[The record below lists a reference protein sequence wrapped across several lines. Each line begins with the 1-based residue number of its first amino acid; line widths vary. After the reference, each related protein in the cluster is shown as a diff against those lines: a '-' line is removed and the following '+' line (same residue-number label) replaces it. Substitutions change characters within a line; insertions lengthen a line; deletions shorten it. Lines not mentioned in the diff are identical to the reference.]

1 MTSEC
6 PITFHR
12 RAILKTGLAASAAM
26 ALGIPV
32 TSTAAAEAAKL
43 DNDIAWHKGV
53 CRFCGTGCGLQVGV
67 RNGRVV
73 ATKGDPDAPVNRG
86 LNCVKGYFN
95 AKILYG
101 KDRLTRPLMR
111 MKDGKFD
118 KNGRFEAVSW
128 ETALTEMTKQMKRAY
143 KDKGPAGISII
154 GSGQY
159 TIPEAYTASK
169 FMKGGLRSNNID
181 PNARLCMAS
190 AVVGFYQTFGVDEP
204 ANCYAD
210 IEKADLFLLWGNN
223 MAEAHPVLWSRVAN
237 RRLTHQ
243 ATRIVQL
250 TTHRSSTS
258 NLSDLVIIFKP
269 NTDLAILNFV
279 IREIIHRGKVN
290 QEFVDA
296 HCIFCAGVTD
306 IGYGLRQTDKYAWP
320 AEKDIMAKQLS
331 IKLDKWEAIGQGRK
345 EGEVVP

>member
-1 MTSEC
+1 
-6 PITFHR
+6 
-12 RAILKTGLAASAAM
+12 
-26 ALGIPV
+26 
-32 TSTAAAEAAKL
+32 
-43 DNDIAWHKGV
+43 
-53 CRFCGTGCGLQVGV
+53 
-67 RNGRVV
+67 
-73 ATKGDPDAPVNRG
+73 
-86 LNCVKGYFN
+86 
-95 AKILYG
+95 
-101 KDRLTRPLMR
+101 
-111 MKDGKFD
+111 
-118 KNGRFEAVSW
+118 
-128 ETALTEMTKQMKRAY
+128 
-143 KDKGPAGISII
+143 
-154 GSGQY
+154 
-159 TIPEAYTASK
+159 
-169 FMKGGLRSNNID
+169 MKGGLRSNNID

-320 AEKDIMAKQLS
+320 AEKDIMPSSFPSNSINGKPLARAVRKAKLFRKRIPVQLLANIGALVLRIS
-331 IKLDKWEAIGQGRK
+331 RKALNLTRSTLLLNLPKAITLSLLLISRK
-345 EGEVVP
+345 NSWNSPTMSAMTAVTS

>member
-1 MTSEC
+1 
-6 PITFHR
+6 
-12 RAILKTGLAASAAM
+12 
-26 ALGIPV
+26 
-32 TSTAAAEAAKL
+32 
-43 DNDIAWHKGV
+43 
-53 CRFCGTGCGLQVGV
+53 
-67 RNGRVV
+67 
-73 ATKGDPDAPVNRG
+73 
-86 LNCVKGYFN
+86 
-95 AKILYG
+95 
-101 KDRLTRPLMR
+101 
-111 MKDGKFD
+111 
-118 KNGRFEAVSW
+118 
-128 ETALTEMTKQMKRAY
+128 
-143 KDKGPAGISII
+143 
-154 GSGQY
+154 
-159 TIPEAYTASK
+159 
-169 FMKGGLRSNNID
+169 
-181 PNARLCMAS
+181 
-190 AVVGFYQTFGVDEP
+190 
-204 ANCYAD
+204 
-210 IEKADLFLLWGNN
+210 

-331 IKLDKWEAIGQGRK
+331 IKLDKWEAIGQGKAKLFRK
-345 EGEVVP
+345 RIPVQLLANIGALVLRISRKALNLTRSTLLLNLPKAITLSLLLISRKNSWNSPTMSAMTAVTS

>member
-143 KDKGPAGISII
+143 KDKGPAGAPITLIPMRVCVWHPRWLASI
-154 GSGQY
+154 
-159 TIPEAYTASK
+159 
-169 FMKGGLRSNNID
+169 
-181 PNARLCMAS
+181 RLS
-190 AVVGFYQTFGVDEP
+190 A
-204 ANCYAD
+204 
-210 IEKADLFLLWGNN
+210 
-223 MAEAHPVLWSRVAN
+223 
-237 RRLTHQ
+237 LT
-243 ATRIVQL
+243 
-250 TTHRSSTS
+250 
-258 NLSDLVIIFKP
+258 N
-269 NTDLAILNFV
+269 
-279 IREIIHRGKVN
+279 
-290 QEFVDA
+290 
-296 HCIFCAGVTD
+296 
-306 IGYGLRQTDKYAWP
+306 RQTAMPILRKQTCSFSGGTIWP
-320 AEKDIMAKQLS
+320 
-331 IKLDKWEAIGQGRK
+331 KLTLCFGR
-345 EGEVVP
+345 VLPIAV